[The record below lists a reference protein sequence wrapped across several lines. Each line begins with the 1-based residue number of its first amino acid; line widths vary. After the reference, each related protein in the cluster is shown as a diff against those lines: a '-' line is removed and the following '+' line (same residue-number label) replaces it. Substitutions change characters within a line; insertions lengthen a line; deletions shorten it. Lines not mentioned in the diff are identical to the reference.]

1 MKYQQSLLEKHEKL
15 KEKASW
21 DDVQELAFEYF
32 QTRVTTGQGNEFSN
46 RSKRQKAIVNEIIDS
61 TMPYIIRIAKELMY
75 GRFDRS
81 TQEYAGIPIKVGI
94 NYIMVGEHG
103 NYIDDLVQDGAMN
116 VFEKFHKYEPSKA
129 RISTWLG
136 MYSASGMA
144 VGVYKRGGFVIAL
157 PVNLYPKVKK
167 LIRNTDNINEFL
179 EAIARMRFKEGRV
192 GYVGY
197 RSARLIYASLAGD
210 YKEISGLVSNQK
222 SAIHVMGSLTEENP
236 PPLSPFDE
244 VAAKE
249 IHAILNA
256 ELGTLTER
264 EKEVLERRFGLNGNH
279 KSTLKEIGQL
289 FGVSR
294 ERIRTIE
301 AEGLRRLKHPKR
313 KKLQSLGKTWLY
325 EN

>member
-15 KEKASW
+15 KEKVSW
-21 DDVQELAFEYF
+21 DAVQELAFEYF

-46 RSKRQKAIVNEIIDS
+46 RSRRQKAIVNEIIDS
-61 TMPYIIRIAKELMY
+61 TMPYLLRIARELMY

-81 TQEYAGIPIKVGI
+81 TQEYTGIPIEVGK

-103 NYIDDLVQDGAMN
+103 NYIDDLIQDGAMN
-116 VFEKFHKYEPSKA
+116 VLEKFHTYEPRKA
-129 RISTWLG
+129 RVSTWFRL
-136 MYSASGMA
+136 YSASGMA
-144 VGVYKRGGFVIAL
+144 VGVYKRGGFVLTL
-157 PVNLYPKVKK
+157 PVNLYPKMTK

-179 EAIARMRFKEGRV
+179 EAILRMKFKEGR
-192 GYVGY
+192 VGY

-210 YKEISGLVSNQK
+210 YKEISGLVPNQK

-236 PPLSPFDE
+236 PTISPFDE

-249 IHAILNA
+249 RHAILNA
-256 ELGTLTER
+256 ELDTLTER
-264 EKEVLERRFGLNGNH
+264 EKEVLKRRFGLNGNH
-279 KSTLKEIGQL
+279 ESTLEEIGQL

-301 AEGLRRLKHPKR
+301 EKGL
-313 KKLQSLGKTWLY
+313 KKLQRLGKDLVL
-325 EN
+325 